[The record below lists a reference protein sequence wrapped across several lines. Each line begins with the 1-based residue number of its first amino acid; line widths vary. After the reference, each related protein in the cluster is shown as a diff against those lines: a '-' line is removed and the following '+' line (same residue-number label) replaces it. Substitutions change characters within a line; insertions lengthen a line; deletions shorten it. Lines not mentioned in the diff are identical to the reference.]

1 MARRATRRASKR
13 SGKGIFG
20 RVYAPLHHLLETGRN
35 VGKSAFKR
43 SGAIVDN
50 GLGFVQNTGSAVA
63 KHANMTVRNVTS
75 RRRNSRRNS
84 RQSRRNR
91 RQSRQSRR

>member
-1 MARRATRRASKR
+1 MARSTRRATKR

-20 RVYAPLHHLLETGRN
+20 RVYAPLYHLLEASRN

-43 SGAIVDN
+43 SGAVVDN
-50 GLGFVQNTGSAVA
+50 GLGFAQNATGAVA
-63 KHANMTVRNVTS
+63 KHANMAVRNVTS
-75 RRRNSRRNS
+75 RRRRNS
-84 RQSRRNR
+84 RQSRRS

>member
-1 MARRATRRASKR
+1 MARRATRRNTRRASKR

-63 KHANMTVRNVTS
+63 KHANMTVRTVTS
-75 RRRNSRRNS
+75 RRRSN
-84 RQSRRNR
+84 SRRNR
-91 RQSRQSRR
+91 RQSRR

>member
-1 MARRATRRASKR
+1 MARRATRRNTRRASKR

-75 RRRNSRRNS
+75 RRRSN
-84 RQSRRNR
+84 SRRNR
-91 RQSRQSRR
+91 RQSRR